1 MRTAKPSGFCFQYAE
16 SGACRFGSQCKYTHE
31 ESNKDQNNKAL
42 QSVPR
47 NLTQSRKK
55 PKGKGQEIK
64 RPTDH
69 IGDFFAQ
76 HPPFRHDSSA
86 PIWSEFYRMC
96 DDFDWGRHD
105 PEMLE
110 AKREFKSAMVLQFN
124 GIYGKS
130 ERNMR
135 SWKKL
140 YRALNITPV
149 PMDLNACRKIIS
161 KTHVN
166 LVDLVDAPR
175 TGASVMI
182 FPSLTELQDYTIES
196 GKFFP
201 KSHAYAGGLLRLLL
215 REILNARES
224 LP

>member
-1 MRTAKPSGFCFQYAE
+1 MGTSKPSGFCFQYAK
-16 SGACRFGSQCKYTHE
+16 SGACRFGSQCKYTHDE
-31 ESNKDQNNKAL
+31 FKKDQNNK
-42 QSVPR
+42 SVPR
-47 NLTQSRKK
+47 SFIQSRKK
-55 PKGKGQEIK
+55 PNGKCHEIK
-64 RPTDH
+64 QPADH
-69 IGDFFAQ
+69 IGEFFAQ
-76 HPPFRHDSSA
+76 HPSFRHDSSA

-96 DDFDWGRHD
+96 DDFDWVRQD

-124 GIYGKS
+124 RIYGKS
-130 ERNMR
+130 ERDMR

-140 YRALNITPV
+140 FRALNITPV
-149 PMDLNACRKIIS
+149 PIDLKACRKVIS

-224 LP
+224 LH